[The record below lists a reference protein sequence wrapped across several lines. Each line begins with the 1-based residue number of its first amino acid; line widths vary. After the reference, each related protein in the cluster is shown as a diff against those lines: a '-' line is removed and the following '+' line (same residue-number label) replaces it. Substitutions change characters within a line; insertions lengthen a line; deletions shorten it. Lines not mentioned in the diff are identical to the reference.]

1 MGICQSAA
9 KLHWNYFLA
18 LDADLQR
25 LARFVEFQKDNFS
38 AYSIEMARLLLAGAS
53 EVDVVAKLLCQSAKS
68 KSRAGS
74 IDAYRKELNLAF
86 PKIAHMKVTIPR
98 YGLQLIPW
106 SNWKNGKTPDWWSD
120 YNLVKHTRNAYFRK
134 ANLKNTLNSIGALF
148 VLLLHYYREEARSGK
163 LGPEPVVFGVAPKF
177 IKGHKHNG
185 PTCFPLYD
193 V

>member
-1 MGICQSAA
+1 MGIRQSAA
-9 KLHWNYFLA
+9 RLHWNYFLA

-25 LARFVEFQKDNFS
+25 LARFVEFQKDNFR
-38 AYSIEMARLLLAGAS
+38 AYSIEMARLLLAAAS
-53 EVDVVAKLLCQSAKS
+53 EVDVVAKLLCQRAKS

-74 IDAYRKELNLAF
+74 INAYRKELNQAF
-86 PKIAHMKVTIPR
+86 PKIADMQVTIPR

-106 SNWKNGKTPDWWSD
+106 SNWKNDKTPDWWSD
-120 YNLVKHTRNAYFRK
+120 YNLVKHKRNAHFRK

-148 VLLLHYYREEARSGK
+148 VLLLHYYQEDARSGK
-163 LGPEPVVFGVAPKF
+163 LGPEPVVFRVAAGF

-185 PTCFPLYD
+185 TMSLPLYD